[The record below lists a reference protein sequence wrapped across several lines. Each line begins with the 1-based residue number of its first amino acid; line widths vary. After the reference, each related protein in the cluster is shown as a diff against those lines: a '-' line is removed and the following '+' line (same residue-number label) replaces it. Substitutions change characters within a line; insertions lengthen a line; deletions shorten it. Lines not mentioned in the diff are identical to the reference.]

1 MDSTFYAPNDY
12 RNYLA
17 HHGIKGM
24 RWGVRR
30 FQNADGSYTSAGKK
44 RYGVGSKEA
53 ISAYRS
59 SYDKASSM
67 GDKADEKWR
76 ETQAARKEIGRTAI
90 GRTIASA
97 RNKTEAAKKYNKLYD
112 EWSNMQDAA
121 DEQWRDSDAKYKMT
135 GRNRLERVANNIKYD
150 MKPLTPEEKA
160 VRNAKIKKAVIVAG
174 TVAATAAVAYAGH
187 KYLKNIDAEA
197 DKIMRGQKAFSEK
210 AWMSDLVRYNAKLN
224 TETYSHR
231 TMYRPGDNSE
241 AAIKSRKRIDDARA
255 ERDLTQRIMTEV
267 MGSYNRNIA
276 DKQVRKAARR
286 ELIQRDITMAPY
298 NAVEK
303 LRKARGSKLDPVSVQ
318 FATDDRAL
326 RAKQR
331 VEDLAKRGRTSESF
345 TKRDSYYSP
354 QRLKKDLSFI
364 GREAAQT
371 AKYKA
376 DQLKKK
382 KH

>member
-1 MDSTFYAPNDY
+1 MHETFYAPNDY
-12 RNYLA
+12 RNYLE
-17 HHGIKGM
+17 HFGIRGM
-24 RWGVRR
+24 KWGVRR
-30 FQNADGSYTSAGKK
+30 FQNADGSYTSAGKS
-44 RYGVGSKEA
+44 RYGVGDGQ
-53 ISAYRS
+53 
-59 SYDKASSM
+59 SYEGVKSVKGNLHRLAAKNYDLNARAWEKM
-67 GDKADEKWR
+67 G
-76 ETQAARKEIGRTAI
+76 
-90 GRTIASA
+90 
-97 RNKTEAAKKYNKLYD
+97 NKTAAGIQRRFAEDSRRKAETADQAKAQKMASKK
-112 EWSNMQDAA
+112 Q
-121 DEQWRDSDAKYKMT
+121 
-135 GRNRLERVANNIKYD
+135 
-150 MKPLTPEEKA
+150 LTPEEKA
-160 VRNAKIKKAVIVAG
+160 ARNAKIKKAVVVAG
-174 TVAATAAVAYAGH
+174 TVAATAALAYAGH

-210 AWMSDLVRYNAKLN
+210 AWMANLVSDNAKLN
-224 TETYSHR
+224 NETHFHR
-231 TMYRPGDNSE
+231 TMYRPGDHSE
-241 AAIKSRKRIDDARA
+241 AAMKSQKRIDDARA
-255 ERDLTQRIMTEV
+255 ERDRTQRIMTEV

-298 NAVEK
+298 NAVGK

-331 VEDLAKRGRTSESF
+331 VEDLARRGRTSESF

-354 QRLKKDLSFI
+354 QRLKNDLSFI

-382 KH
+382 KR

>member
-1 MDSTFYAPNDY
+1 MYGTFYPTNDY
-12 RNYLA
+12 RNYLE
-17 HHGIKGM
+17 HFGIRGM
-24 RWGVRR
+24 KWGVRR
-30 FQNADGSYTSAGKK
+30 FQNADGSYTSAGKS
-44 RYGVGSKEA
+44 RYGVGDGQSYEGVK
-53 ISAYRS
+53 S
-59 SYDKASSM
+59 SGQKSGAVDRTKAS
-67 GDKADEKWR
+67 
-76 ETQAARKEIGRTAI
+76 
-90 GRTIASA
+90 
-97 RNKTEAAKKYNKLYD
+97 KK
-112 EWSNMQDAA
+112 Q
-121 DEQWRDSDAKYKMT
+121 
-135 GRNRLERVANNIKYD
+135 
-150 MKPLTPEEKA
+150 LTPEEKA
-160 VRNAKIKKAVIVAG
+160 ARNAKIKKAVIVAG
-174 TVAATAAVAYAGH
+174 TVAATAALAYAGH

-197 DKIMRGQKAFSEK
+197 DKIMRGKKAFSEK
-210 AWMSDLVRYNAKLN
+210 AWMSDLVSKNAKLN
-224 TETYSHR
+224 TETYFHR
-231 TMYRPGDNSE
+231 TMYRPGDYSE

-255 ERDLTQRIMTEV
+255 ERDLTQRIMTDV

-298 NAVEK
+298 NAVGK

-331 VEDLAKRGRTSESF
+331 VEDLAMRGRASKSF

-354 QRLKKDLSFI
+354 QRLKDDLSFI

-382 KH
+382 KR